1 MRVLIATKIFPSARN
16 PSMAPYNRHQFVAL
30 SKLCEVELFVSHP
43 WFPGETLAARLRGKP
58 LANVEAQTSV
68 DGFAYR
74 QARVFYLPKIGQPL
88 AGVTYA
94 ASLVPHAIRYR
105 GRVDVVLGA
114 FAYPD
119 GFAAVLLA
127 RLLGV
132 PAVIKL
138 HGSDVNLIGD
148 LPSLK
153 PLLSWAL
160 GQAYAVVGPSQALVD
175 RVVELGANPETS
187 RCIFNGVDKQL
198 FHPQDRDACRQRLGI
213 RSDKRWVLFIG
224 LMVKQKGA
232 ADVLTAF
239 RTLCEGRDDVELVM
253 VGDGPELEAYRAQAS
268 DLPVRFAGKRSHE
281 EIATWV
287 GACDVVTL
295 PSWAEGTPNVVIEA
309 LVSGRP
315 VVASDVGGI
324 PAVLNHPPLGERV
337 PAKQPDALAG
347 ALARVLDADHDPEAI
362 AKQAG
367 FGDWSDSARALYDV
381 LERAACQ
388 NPRRTAGKNADPRPR
403 SFERESGGA

>member
-30 SKLCEVELFVSHP
+30 SKLCDVELFVSHP
-43 WFPGETLAARLRGKP
+43 WFPGETLAARLRGRS
-58 LANVEAQTSV
+58 LAHVDPQTSV

-74 QARVFYLPKIGQPL
+74 QARVFYVPKIGQPV

-94 ASLVPHAIRYR
+94 ASLIPHAIRYR

-119 GFAAVLLA
+119 GFAAVLLS

-153 PLLSWAL
+153 PLLSWGL
-160 GQAYAVVGPSQALVD
+160 RRAYAVVGPSQALVD
-175 RVVELGANPETS
+175 RAVELGANPETS
-187 RCIFNGVDKQL
+187 RCVFNGVDKRL
-198 FHPQDRDACRQRLGI
+198 FHPQDRGACRQRLGI
-213 RSDKRWVLFIG
+213 RSDKRWLLFVG
-224 LMVKQKGA
+224 LMVRQKGA
-232 ADVLTAF
+232 ADLLTAF
-239 RTLCEGRDDVELVM
+239 RTLCAERDDVELVM
-253 VGDGPELEAYRAQAS
+253 VGDGPELDEYRARAS

-315 VVASDVGGI
+315 VVASNVGGI
-324 PAVLNHPPLGERV
+324 PAVLNHPLLGECI
-337 PAKQPDALAG
+337 PAKQPEALAA
-347 ALARVLDADHDPEAI
+347 ALGRVLDAKHDPEAI

-367 FGDWSDSARALYDV
+367 FGDWSDSARVLYDV
-381 LERAACQ
+381 LEEAANQ
-388 NPRRTAGKNADPRPR
+388 NPSRTKARTLNWKPPSEAGKKR
-403 SFERESGGA
+403 